1 MSNQIKGFMNFVRE
15 QGVVGLAVGL
25 AIGTSA
31 GATVKA
37 IVDGFI
43 NPIVGFILG
52 GNDLA
57 KLAWH
62 TGLFRGNKQLIIAWG
77 AVANSIITL
86 LAVAAVIFYIIHG
99 LRLDKMDRKKE
110 DNINIKEKGKK

>member
-1 MSNQIKGFMNFVRE
+1 MGNQVKGFMNFVRE

-25 AIGTSA
+25 AVGTAA
-31 GATVKA
+31 GSTVKA

-62 TGLFRGNKQLIIAWG
+62 TGLFRGGKELVIAWG
-77 AVANSIITL
+77 AVANSLITL
-86 LAVAAVIFYIIHG
+86 LAVAAVIFYIVHG
-99 LRLDKMDRKKE
+99 LKLDKIDRKKE
-110 DNINIKEKGKK
+110 DKK

>member
-1 MSNQIKGFMNFVRE
+1 MGKQLKGFMNFVRE

-25 AIGTSA
+25 AIGTAA

-37 IVDGFI
+37 IVDGLI
-43 NPIVGFILG
+43 NPIVGFIIG

-62 TGLFRGNKQLIIAWG
+62 TGLYRGSKELVIAWG
-77 AVANSIITL
+77 LVANSAITL
-86 LAVAAVIFYIIHG
+86 LAVAGVIFYIVHG
-99 LRLDKMDRKKE
+99 LRLDKLDRKKE
-110 DNINIKEKGKK
+110 DKK